1 MAVIVVLPDAPPG
14 CKSFTP
20 AALRTLCNL
29 VRPAV
34 PLGPSVLDCACIS
47 EPPFYIAGCFGILFW
62 AAREL
67 LGAIMKLLF
76 Y

>member
-29 VRPAV
+29 VRP
-34 PLGPSVLDCACIS
+34 LGPSVFDYACIT
-47 EPPFYIAGCFGILFW
+47 EPPFYIAGCFGILLK
-62 AAREL
+62 APREL
-67 LGAIMKLLF
+67 LGAIIKLLF
-76 Y
+76 C